1 MYILESARPYSL
13 KANHRDIG
21 EQSTGL
27 ALYFNTIVH
36 FAALMAV
43 LFAVSV
49 GARPLH
55 EYYTKVNLD
64 TEYQVVVYS
73 PNNVSFATQMCD
85 KAGAEGAPPNAIVSC
100 PRLSGATIL
109 SSRPTTAVRRRAW

>member
-1 MYILESARPYSL
+1 MYILESARKYSL

-43 LFAVSV
+43 LFAVSGV
-49 GARPLH
+49 YPLH

-73 PNNVSFATQMCD
+73 RTMCRLRRRCVT
-85 KAGAEGAPPNAIVSC
+85 KPAPRV
-100 PRLSGATIL
+100 RLPTPSSPCHSARGATIR
-109 SSRPTTAVRRRAW
+109 SPRPTTAVRRRAW

>member
-1 MYILESARPYSL
+1 MYILESARKYSL

-43 LFAVSV
+43 LFAVSGV
-49 GARPLH
+49 YPLH

-85 KAGAEGAPPNAIVSC
+85 KAGAEGAPPNAIAPCHSA
-100 PRLSGATIL
+100 RGATIR
-109 SSRPTTAVRRRAW
+109 SPRPTTAVRRRAW